1 MRLIDNTATC
11 QACALSA
18 DGDVVMILMFVEQ
31 MDKFALEGKVKDLE
45 TKIKEQT
52 KKIQDLTDAS
62 NSSKQVTIFSP
73 ALYAT
78 SC

>member
-1 MRLIDNTATC
+1 
-11 QACALSA
+11 
-18 DGDVVMILMFVEQ
+18 MFVEQ